1 MVLYGTGSGLNL
13 SAFALTDATLCM
25 WK

>member
-1 MVLYGTGSGLNL
+1 MVLYGTGGGLNL